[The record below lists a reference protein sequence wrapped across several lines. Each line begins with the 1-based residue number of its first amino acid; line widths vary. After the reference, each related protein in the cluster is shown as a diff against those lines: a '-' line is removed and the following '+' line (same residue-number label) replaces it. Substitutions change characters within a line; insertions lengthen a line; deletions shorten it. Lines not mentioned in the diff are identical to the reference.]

1 MIDIE
6 SLAIEMAALFKEES
20 DDSAILVAGQALAAW
35 GVYYLSDKVPMEQ
48 LSALASRD
56 VDFYNTRTAEV
67 KRYALLMADYLSS
80 HDLQMDV
87 FYPEPGDPTINVG
100 KWLIKEVSPGQG
112 QSEPVEIDFINFISG
127 LNKNEINRN
136 VDVFTINDKSF
147 EILSP
152 VLCLKARI
160 NNLLNLY
167 PTIGKSAERMENEEQ
182 RIKLG
187 MQIVRCHLNEL
198 ILQADLPRLA
208 HTRAGQVLEI
218 AKSSNG
224 RRLYAEKGISV
235 LEAIPN
241 QGLHE
246 NFYKIGMKDAEQ
258 KMKRSS
264 KPH

>member
-67 KRYALLMADYLSS
+67 KKYALLMADYLNS
-80 HDLQMDV
+80 HGLQMDV
-87 FYPEPGDPTINVG
+87 YYPEPGDPTNNVG
-100 KWLIKEVSPGQG
+100 KWLIKESSPGQE

-127 LNKNEINRN
+127 LNNNEINQN
-136 VDVFTINDKSF
+136 VDVFTIGDKSF

-182 RIKLG
+182 RIRLG
-187 MQIVRCHLNEL
+187 IQIVRSHLNEL
-198 ILQADLPRLA
+198 ILQANLPRLA
-208 HTRAGQVLEI
+208 HTRAGQILDI

-235 LEAIPN
+235 IDAIPIH
-241 QGLHE
+241 GLHE
-246 NFYKIGMKDAEQ
+246 KFYQISMRDAEQ
-258 KMKRSS
+258 KMKRNS
-264 KPH
+264 KAN